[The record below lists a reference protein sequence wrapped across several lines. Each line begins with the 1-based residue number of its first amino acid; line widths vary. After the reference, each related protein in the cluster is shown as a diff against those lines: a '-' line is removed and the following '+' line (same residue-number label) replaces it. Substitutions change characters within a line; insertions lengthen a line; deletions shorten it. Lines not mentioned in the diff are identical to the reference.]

1 MIQRI
6 QTLYLI
12 LAIVA
17 CGLLFHTFFAMGKL
31 ADEAPVVLEAAS
43 GTTFADGKFTI
54 QDNLVITLLGVL
66 GILMAIITI
75 FLYRKRKLQE
85 QLVSAF
91 ILIALLINGLSLYI
105 MYNDLQA
112 VQANVNTGFEIGIG
126 TFLPAIALIAGFLAL
141 RGIRKDDKIVKSMD
155 RLR

>member
-6 QTLYLI
+6 QTLYLV

-17 CGLLFHTFFAMGKL
+17 CALLFHTFFAMGKL
-31 ADEAPVVLEAAS
+31 ADDSSIVLEAAS
-43 GTTFADGKFTI
+43 GTTFDDGQFTI
-54 QDNLVITLLGVL
+54 QDNLIVTLLGVF

-75 FLYRKRKLQE
+75 FLYKKRKIQE

-91 ILIALLINGLSLYI
+91 ILVALLINGLSLYI
-105 MYNDLQA
+105 MYNDLQT
-112 VQANVNTGFEIGIG
+112 VQGNIDTAFEIGVG
-126 TFLPAIALIAGFLAL
+126 TFLPAIALVAGFLAL